1 MGKQIKQYL
10 NQPKKAPKS
19 LHYLSFRERRREWEE
34 RQIDLQQVVLN
45 VNYYTGVNGV

>member
-19 LHYLSFRERRREWEE
+19 LHSLSIRERRKEWEE
-34 RQIDLQQVVLN
+34 R
-45 VNYYTGVNGV
+45 GVKADRLAASCSKGKLLY